1 MAKIVSETVVITV
14 SKIVKDTE
22 DCSPILSEEISLA
35 IEQVVQELVGE
46 QAVVEVERA

>member
-22 DCSPILSEEISLA
+22 DGSPILSEEIALA
-35 IEQVVQELVGE
+35 LEQVAQELVGE